1 MGIYMYW
8 SINNIN
14 LLKLKTMQSI
24 LTIALGTIFPKENI
38 KSIMEVIGATPNP
51 EVATQILL
59 GIYVEPVVQE
69 SAIKGDN
76 ACVFK
81 SYDKWSNTVNYTYL
95 VNDSKHIYVKEDVD
109 VSLITEHNY
118 LDYKVNY
125 SNNDVKGFH
134 VKLSTMV
141 EINHSCD
148 LDSWNGKPLVF
159 RHDDY

>member
-1 MGIYMYW
+1 
-8 SINNIN
+8 
-14 LLKLKTMQSI
+14 MQSI

-38 KSIMEVIGATPNP
+38 ESIMEVIGATPNP

-95 VNDSKHIYVKEDVD
+95 VNDSKHIYVK
-109 VSLITEHNY
+109 
-118 LDYKVNY
+118 
-125 SNNDVKGFH
+125 
-134 VKLSTMV
+134 
-141 EINHSCD
+141 
-148 LDSWNGKPLVF
+148 
-159 RHDDY
+159 

>member
-1 MGIYMYW
+1 
-8 SINNIN
+8 
-14 LLKLKTMQSI
+14 MQSI
-24 LTIALGTIFPKENI
+24 LTVALGTIFPKENI

-59 GIYVEPVVQE
+59 GIYVEPVVQQ

-76 ACVFK
+76 ECVFN

-95 VNDSKHIYVKEDVD
+95 VNDTKHIYVKEDVD
-109 VSLITEHNY
+109 VSLITEDNY
-118 LDYKVNY
+118 LDYKVNW
-125 SNNDVKGFH
+125 SNNDVKNFN

-148 LDSWNGKPLVF
+148 LDSWNGKPLID
-159 RHDDY
+159 RHDNY